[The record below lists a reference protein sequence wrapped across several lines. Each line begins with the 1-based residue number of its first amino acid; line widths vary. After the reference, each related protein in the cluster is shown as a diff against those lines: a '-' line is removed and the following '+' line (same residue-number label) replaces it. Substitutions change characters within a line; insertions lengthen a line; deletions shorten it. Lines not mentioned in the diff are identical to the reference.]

1 VIADNRRVSGQTL
14 SAVDDGDARL
24 DRECPHL
31 YFVACAHNPLAR
43 PFRLALAG
51 VTEVTFGRGPE
62 PSVVADPAARSVAVA
77 LNDPWT
83 SSAHA
88 RLVPGPTGGRSSTP
102 GRRTGRSFPL
112 AETLRLSVDDYR

>member
-88 RLVPGPTGGRSSTP
+88 RLVRGADGW
-102 GRRTGRSFPL
+102 
-112 AETLRLSVDDYR
+112 EIVDAGSKNGTIVPAG